1 MNWVAVALVV
11 AVLIGVAGGT
21 AIVVRS
27 PTFWV
32 GMGKAVVA
40 ALIPAVVR
48 VVSKRMTPEQ
58 EKALQDCVRRG
69 GEWDHA
75 NKRCKR

>member
-1 MNWVAVALVV
+1 MAALF
-11 AVLIGVAGGT
+11 GVA
-21 AIVVRS
+21 AISIWGAFRS
-27 PTFWV
+27 PTFV
-32 GMGKAVVA
+32 IGLVTVMAKSAMNAIG
-40 ALIPAVVR
+40 P

-58 EKALQDCVRRG
+58 ERAFQDCVRRG